1 MLFDLISSVNC
12 GVPRPP
18 GNGTIVNYTG
28 TLEGSTVFY
37 QCNFGFG
44 PQGVLTAV
52 CTANGSWIP
61 DPARVTCRKSGI
73 VMHVKACPFWTVSSS
88 TAGEDSWF
96 LGWKEGS
103 LLPT

>member
-1 MLFDLISSVNC
+1 MLSDLISSVNC

-44 PQGVLTAV
+44 PQGILTAV

-61 DPARVTCRKSGI
+61 DPAHVTCRKLGI
-73 VMHVKACPFWTVSSS
+73 VMHVHSGLLVVNSRRGFL
-88 TAGEDSWF
+88 SWF
-96 LGWKEGS
+96 FRRKEGS
-103 LLPT
+103 LSPT

>member
-1 MLFDLISSVNC
+1 MLSDLISSVNC

-18 GNGTIVNYTG
+18 GNGTIMNYTA

-61 DPARVTCRKSGI
+61 DVTCR
-73 VMHVKACPFWTVSSS
+73 
-88 TAGEDSWF
+88 E
-96 LGWKEGS
+96 LGTFINKKKT
-103 LLPT
+103 L